1 MDIFIFQNE
10 EQVGPFSIDDI
21 NSHIANG
28 TYTAEDF
35 GWYEGAADWMPLK
48 DIEGVIVT
56 SGGSSQSPAESEV
69 AVGEK
74 YFVMKGGN
82 QIGPFTIPQIQAGV
96 KTKFLQK
103 KDQARLE
110 GIDADWV
117 EINSIL

>member
-10 EQVGPFSIDDI
+10 EQVGPFSVDDI
-21 NSHIANG
+21 NSQIANG

-48 DIEGVIVT
+48 DIEGVIAS
-56 SGGSSQSPAESEV
+56 SGGSTPAPAANEV

-82 QIGPFTIPQIQAGV
+82 QIGPFTIPQIQAGM

-110 GIDADWV
+110 GSDADWV